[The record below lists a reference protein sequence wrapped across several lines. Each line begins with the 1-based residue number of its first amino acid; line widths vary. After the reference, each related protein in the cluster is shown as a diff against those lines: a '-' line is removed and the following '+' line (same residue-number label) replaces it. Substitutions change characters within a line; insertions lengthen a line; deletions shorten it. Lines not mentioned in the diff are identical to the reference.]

1 MISADSHPVSGAFT
15 YSVGAPST
23 PPVDSGSDSRA
34 NPVVG
39 TAVKVARFL
48 GYAGLV
54 LLVGPALVLA
64 ALWPR
69 RLSRRGPTRL
79 AWTGLGLVAVA
90 TLADLWLQVPYTAG
104 GGLFDVTGEG
114 FGSVFGSAFGA
125 AHLVRLGLLAA
136 SVFLLRPLLARPT
149 GRADAIILAVL
160 GGAALLTWPLAG
172 HPAASPAPAVSVVV
186 DAVHLGSMA
195 VWLGGLLMLAGF
207 LLRQADERE
216 LGAILPIWSRWAALA
231 VSALLLAGTVQA
243 LIEVA
248 TPQALFDTTYGR
260 LLLAK
265 IGLFAL
271 VIAVAAYSRQLVR
284 RRVAAQRPA
293 PVRRAV
299 WVELAVTVVVLG
311 LSATL
316 VQTTP
321 ARTAVAGPSSTEAGL
336 FSTRLSSPLYEIAG
350 RGEPGRAGQQLGAPV
365 RVRQGQPAAAG
376 RGVEGDRRAA
386 LGRDRTD
393 RRPVAA
399 VDGQPRLRRH
409 QPAGSRR
416 LATEDHRPND
426 RHRPGHGDRHR
437 ADPLERSA
445 KPMTR
450 IRRTATAAAAL
461 AFTAAAT
468 AVLGFAGPASAHVTV
483 NPKEA
488 TQGGYARV
496 AFRVPNESDTASTT
510 KLEVVLPE
518 NAPVGS
524 VSTMPVPGWTVA
536 MEKRKVDPPI
546 EVHGSQ
552 LTEAVSKI
560 TWTATGDAAVK
571 PGQFQE
577 FPVSMGPL
585 PQVDSM
591 VFKVLQTYSDGNIS
605 RWIDEPAPGAEEPE
619 NPAPVLTLT
628 AAAAPGRFGRAGRTA
643 VAGARRR
650 RRRRGRQRPRG
661 RPRCGRSR
669 RWSGRPGAGR
679 AWRSRGPVGSR
690 SPSPDPASHRWPAGP
705 SGGPARFLESA
716 PPVPWISADQTVCV
730 GKVGRVLGYGGGR
743 CGCGSCG

>member
-1 MISADSHPVSGAFT
+1 MLESSSPAASSIVPSGPSEVVLTFSESVRKVPGKIRIIAPDGARADRGEPSFAGGVVTIPVDPAGGRGTYLVSFRVISADSHPVSGAFT

-160 GGAALLTWPLAG
+160 GGATLLTWPLAG

-216 LGAILPIWSRWAALA
+216 LSAILPIWSRWAALA

-336 FSTRLSSPLYEIAG
+336 FSTRLSSPLYEMQIEVSPA
-350 RGEPGRAGQQLGAPV
+350 QQGNNSVHLYAYGKDNLPLPV
-365 RVRQGQPAAAG
+365 
-376 RGVEGDRRAA
+376 VEW
-386 LGRDRTD
+386 
-393 RRPVAA
+393 
-399 VDGQPRLRRH
+399 
-409 QPAGSRR
+409 
-416 LATEDHRPND
+416 
-426 RHRPGHGDRHR
+426 
-437 ADPLERSA
+437 
-445 KPMTR
+445 K
-450 IRRTATAAAAL
+450 ATAALPSAGIEPIDVPLLPLTDNHAYGDISLPAA
-461 AFTAAAT
+461 
-468 AVLGFAGPASAHVTV
+468 G
-483 NPKEA
+483 
-488 TQGGYARV
+488 
-496 AFRVPNESDTASTT
+496 D
-510 KLEVVLPE
+510 
-518 NAPVGS
+518 
-524 VSTMPVPGWTVA
+524 W
-536 MEKRKVDPPI
+536 
-546 EVHGSQ
+546 Q
-552 LTEAVSKI
+552 LKI
-560 TWTATGDAAVK
+560 TARTTDIDQATVTAT
-571 PGQFQE
+571 
-577 FPVSMGPL
+577 
-585 PQVDSM
+585 
-591 VFKVLQTYSDGNIS
+591 
-605 RWIDEPAPGAEEPE
+605 
-619 NPAPVLTLT
+619 
-628 AAAAPGRFGRAGRTA
+628 
-643 VAGARRR
+643 
-650 RRRRGRQRPRG
+650 
-661 RPRCGRSR
+661 
-669 RWSGRPGAGR
+669 
-679 AWRSRGPVGSR
+679 
-690 SPSPDPASHRWPAGP
+690 
-705 SGGPARFLESA
+705 
-716 PPVPWISADQTVCV
+716 VPI
-730 GKVGRVLGYGGGR
+730 R
-743 CGCGSCG
+743 